1 MNKLRLLQKYFL
13 FREVFM
19 KTYKK
24 HFDIGFRDGPVL
36 FVLGK
41 LYIGSYIDT
50 HTTLLN
56 KVLGLNLEFETVEES
71 LDINRNSKEI
81 TRFQDIEG
89 QCLFGNLAQGTIYW
103 EHFSN
108 KKLLKKVEKLEPD
121 YRHKIL
127 AEVQKRE

>member
-1 MNKLRLLQKYFL
+1 
-13 FREVFM
+13 M

-71 LDINRNSKEI
+71 LNINRNSEEI

-89 QCLFGNLAQGTIYW
+89 QVLFGNLAQGTIYW
-103 EHFSN
+103 EHFN
-108 KKLLKKVEKLEPD
+108 DKKLLNKVEKLEPN
-121 YRHKIL
+121 YIHKIL
-127 AEVQKRE
+127 MYKQKRGKK

>member
-1 MNKLRLLQKYFL
+1 
-13 FREVFM
+13 M

-24 HFDIGFRDGPVL
+24 FFDIGFRDAPVL
-36 FVLGK
+36 FALGK
-41 LYIGSYIDT
+41 LHIGSYIDT

-56 KVLGLNLEFETVEES
+56 KVLGLNLEFETEKES

-81 TRFQDIEG
+81 IRFEDIEG

-103 EHFSN
+103 EYFSD
-108 KKLLKKVEKLEPD
+108 KKLLNKVEKLEPN

-127 AEVQKRE
+127 LYKQKRGKK

>member
-1 MNKLRLLQKYFL
+1 
-13 FREVFM
+13 M

-71 LDINRNSKEI
+71 LNINRNSEEI
-81 TRFQDIEG
+81 TRFKDIEG
-89 QCLFGNLAQGTIYW
+89 QVLFGNLAQGIIYW

-108 KKLLKKVEKLEPD
+108 KKLLNKVEKLEPN

-127 AEVQKRE
+127 AEVQKRG

>member
-1 MNKLRLLQKYFL
+1 
-13 FREVFM
+13 M

-24 HFDIGFRDGPVL
+24 FFDIGFRDAPVL
-36 FVLGK
+36 FALGK
-41 LYIGSYIDT
+41 LHIGSYIDT

-71 LDINRNSKEI
+71 LNINRNSKEI

-108 KKLLKKVEKLEPD
+108 KKLLKKVEKLEPN

-127 AEVQKRE
+127 AEVQKRG

>member
-1 MNKLRLLQKYFL
+1 
-13 FREVFM
+13 M

-24 HFDIGFRDGPVL
+24 FFDIGFRDAPVL

-41 LYIGSYIDT
+41 LHIGSYIET

-56 KVLGLNLEFETVEES
+56 KILGLDLEFETEKER
-71 LDINRNSKEI
+71 LDINRNSKNI
-81 TRFQDIEG
+81 TRFKDIEG
-89 QCLFGNLAQGTIYW
+89 QVLFGNLAQGTIYW

-108 KKLLKKVEKLEPD
+108 KKLLKKVEKLEPN

-127 AEVQKRE
+127 AEIQKRG

>member
-1 MNKLRLLQKYFL
+1 
-13 FREVFM
+13 M

-24 HFDIGFRDGPVL
+24 FFDIGFRDAPVL

-56 KVLGLNLEFETVEES
+56 KVLGLNLEFETEKES

-81 TRFQDIEG
+81 IRFEDIEG
-89 QCLFGNLAQGTIYW
+89 KCLFGNLAQGTIYW
-103 EHFSN
+103 EHFRD
-108 KKLLKKVEKLEPD
+108 KKLLNKVEKLEPNN
-121 YRHKIL
+121 RHKML
-127 AEVQKRE
+127 WYKQKRGKK

>member
-1 MNKLRLLQKYFL
+1 
-13 FREVFM
+13 M

-56 KVLGLNLEFETVEES
+56 KVLGLNLEFETEKES
-71 LDINRNSKEI
+71 LDINRNSKNI
-81 TRFQDIEG
+81 TRFEDIEG
-89 QCLFGNLAQGTIYW
+89 AILFGNLAQGTIYW
-103 EHFSN
+103 EHFN
-108 KKLLKKVEKLEPD
+108 DKKLLNKIEKLEPK
-121 YRHKIL
+121 YRHRIL
-127 AEVQKRE
+127 SYKQKRG

>member
-1 MNKLRLLQKYFL
+1 
-13 FREVFM
+13 M

-71 LDINRNSKEI
+71 LNINRNSKELPI
-81 TRFQDIEG
+81 CQNPRS
-89 QCLFGNLAQGTIYW
+89 A
-103 EHFSN
+103 
-108 KKLLKKVEKLEPD
+108 LLCS
-121 YRHKIL
+121 
-127 AEVQKRE
+127 

>member
-1 MNKLRLLQKYFL
+1 
-13 FREVFM
+13 M

-24 HFDIGFRDGPVL
+24 FFDIGFRDSPVL

-56 KVLGLNLEFETVEES
+56 KVLGLNLEFETVKES

-103 EHFSN
+103 EHFSD
-108 KKLLKKVEKLEPD
+108 KKLLKKVEKLEPN

-127 AEVQKRE
+127 WYKQKRGKNE

>member
-1 MNKLRLLQKYFL
+1 
-13 FREVFM
+13 M

-24 HFDIGFRDGPVL
+24 FFDIGFRDGPVL
-36 FVLGK
+36 FALGK

-103 EHFSN
+103 EYFSN

-127 AEVQKRE
+127 SCKQKRG

>member
-1 MNKLRLLQKYFL
+1 
-13 FREVFM
+13 M

-24 HFDIGFRDGPVL
+24 YFDIGFRDAPVL

-71 LDINRNSKEI
+71 LNINRNSKEI
-81 TRFQDIEG
+81 TRFKDIEG
-89 QCLFGNLAQGTIYW
+89 QVLFGNLAQGTIYW
-103 EHFSN
+103 EHFN
-108 KKLLKKVEKLEPD
+108 DKKLLNKVEKWEPN
-121 YRHKIL
+121 YIHKIL
-127 AEVQKRE
+127 MYKQKRGKK

>member
-1 MNKLRLLQKYFL
+1 
-13 FREVFM
+13 M

-24 HFDIGFRDGPVL
+24 YFDIGFRDGPVL
-36 FVLGK
+36 FALGK

-71 LDINRNSKEI
+71 LNINRNSKEI
-81 TRFQDIEG
+81 TRFKDIEG
-89 QCLFGNLAQGTIYW
+89 QVLFGNLAQGTIYW
-103 EHFSN
+103 EHFN
-108 KKLLKKVEKLEPD
+108 DKKLLNKVEKLEPS

-127 AEVQKRE
+127 MCEQK

>member
-1 MNKLRLLQKYFL
+1 
-13 FREVFM
+13 M

-71 LDINRNSKEI
+71 LNINSEEI
-81 TRFQDIEG
+81 TRFKDIEG
-89 QCLFGNLAQGTIYW
+89 QVLFGNLAQGTIYW
-103 EHFSN
+103 EHFN
-108 KKLLKKVEKLEPD
+108 DKKLLNKVEKLEPN
-121 YRHKIL
+121 YRHKNL
-127 AEVQKRE
+127 AEVQKRG

>member
-1 MNKLRLLQKYFL
+1 
-13 FREVFM
+13 M

-36 FVLGK
+36 FALGK

-56 KVLGLNLEFETVEES
+56 KV
-71 LDINRNSKEI
+71 DIKRNSKEI

-89 QCLFGNLAQGTIYW
+89 QVLFGNLAQETIYW
-103 EHFSN
+103 EHFN
-108 KKLLKKVEKLEPD
+108 DKKLLNKIEKLEPK

-127 AEVQKRE
+127 SCKQKRG

>member
-1 MNKLRLLQKYFL
+1 
-13 FREVFM
+13 M

-71 LDINRNSKEI
+71 LNINRNSKEI
-81 TRFQDIEG
+81 TRFKDIEG
-89 QCLFGNLAQGTIYW
+89 QVLFRNLAQGTIYW
-103 EHFSN
+103 EHFN
-108 KKLLKKVEKLEPD
+108 DKKLLNKVEKLEPN
-121 YRHKIL
+121 YRHRIL
-127 AEVQKRE
+127 TEKQKRR

>member
-1 MNKLRLLQKYFL
+1 
-13 FREVFM
+13 M

-24 HFDIGFRDGPVL
+24 HFDIGFRDEPVL

-71 LDINRNSKEI
+71 LNINRNSEEI
-81 TRFQDIEG
+81 TRFKDIEG
-89 QCLFGNLAQGTIYW
+89 QVLFGNLAQGTIYW
-103 EHFSN
+103 EHFN
-108 KKLLKKVEKLEPD
+108 DKKLLNKVEKVEPN

-127 AEVQKRE
+127 AEVQKRG

>member
-1 MNKLRLLQKYFL
+1 
-13 FREVFM
+13 M

-24 HFDIGFRDGPVL
+24 YFDIGFRDGPVL
-36 FVLGK
+36 FALGK

-81 TRFQDIEG
+81 MRFQDIEG

-103 EHFSN
+103 EHFN
-108 KKLLKKVEKLEPD
+108 DKKLLNKVEKLEPS

-127 AEVQKRE
+127 MCEQK

>member
-1 MNKLRLLQKYFL
+1 
-13 FREVFM
+13 M

-36 FVLGK
+36 FVLDK

-71 LDINRNSKEI
+71 WDINRNSKEI

-108 KKLLKKVEKLEPD
+108 KKLLKKVEKLEPK
-121 YRHKIL
+121 YRHRIL
-127 AEVQKRE
+127 SYKQKRG

>member
-1 MNKLRLLQKYFL
+1 
-13 FREVFM
+13 M

-71 LDINRNSKEI
+71 LAINRNSKEI

-89 QCLFGNLAQGTIYW
+89 QCLFGNLVQGTIYW

-127 AEVQKRE
+127 SEVQKRG